1 MYVVTD
7 EYGLMIVVG
16 SDPCSYVAVKVHELI
31 LGRELFPGS
40 DCLRWADR
48 KPMLLAE
55 LASYSVADVICL
67 QVRHSGPSRLIIG
80 M

>member
-1 MYVVTD
+1 MCVDDD
-7 EYGLMIVVG
+7 ECRLMIVVG
-16 SDPCSYVAVKVHELI
+16 ADACPYVAEEVHELI
-31 LGRELFPGS
+31 SGRELFPGS

-67 QVRHSGPSRLIIG
+67 QVRHRRGSRLMTG

>member
-7 EYGLMIVVG
+7 GFGLMIVIG
-16 SDPCSYVAVKVHELI
+16 SDACPYVVVKVHELI
-31 LGRELFPGS
+31 SGRELFPGS

-67 QVRHSGPSRLIIG
+67 QVRQSARQV
-80 M
+80 

>member
-1 MYVVTD
+1 
-7 EYGLMIVVG
+7 MIAIG
-16 SDPCSYVAVKVHELI
+16 ADACPYVAMRDEELI
-31 LGRELFPGS
+31 SGRELFPGS

-67 QVRHSGPSRLIIG
+67 QVRHDCGSRLMVG
-80 M
+80 MR

>member
-1 MYVVTD
+1 
-7 EYGLMIVVG
+7 MIVVG
-16 SDPCSYVAVKVHELI
+16 ADACPYVAVLAQQLI
-31 LGRELFPGS
+31 VGRELFPGS

-67 QVRHSGPSRLIIG
+67 QVCLAIRQRLMVG

>member
-7 EYGLMIVVG
+7 EYGLMIVT
-16 SDPCSYVAVKVHELI
+16 SADACPYVAVGDKQLI

-67 QVRHSGPSRLIIG
+67 QVRQSARPG
-80 M
+80 

>member
-1 MYVVTD
+1 MECTFDDD
-7 EYGLMIVVG
+7 EWWLMTAIG
-16 SDPCSYVAVKVHELI
+16 ADPCPYVAVRDKELI
-31 LGRELFPGS
+31 SGRELFPGS

-67 QVRHSGPSRLIIG
+67 QVRKRHHGS
-80 M
+80 

>member
-7 EYGLMIVVG
+7 EYGLMIVTG
-16 SDPCSYVAVKVHELI
+16 SDTCPYVVVRDKELI
-31 LGRELFPGS
+31 SGRELFPGS

-67 QVRHSGPSRLIIG
+67 QVCHGCRSRLMVG

>member
-1 MYVVTD
+1 MID
-7 EYGLMIVVG
+7 GHGLMIVIG
-16 SDPCSYVAVKVHELI
+16 PDAGPYVRLPVHELI

-67 QVRHSGPSRLIIG
+67 QVRHGCRSRLIVG

>member
-1 MYVVTD
+1 MYVDDV
-7 EYGLMIVVG
+7 EYGLMIVI
-16 SDPCSYVAVKVHELI
+16 SADARPYVAVPFHELI
-31 LGRELFPGS
+31 VGRELFPGS

-67 QVRHSGPSRLIIG
+67 QVRHSRQSRLMEG